1 MKTKLIIY
9 FTIALL
15 LCGCTVKESEEILDS
30 TTPEESS
37 EISIEEPEIDSELN
51 HDEIMAGDFS
61 SIAGEYVNSE
71 GLIFILDEDGLT
83 EDERQTGE
91 IYCIPKNIYFMGIH
105 QKTDLDGGYSLVI
118 FPEGVEVPTLEGLTD
133 LTKIR
138 ICHGQDYP
146 LRVEEIYTKK

>member
-61 SIAGEYVNSE
+61 SIAGEYVNPE
-71 GLIFILDEDGLT
+71 GKTIFLEENIKERMFDDEIHYTGEYYFLNVKTDDGLY
-83 EDERQTGE
+83 GIGLA
-91 IYCIPKNIYFMGIH
+91 IY
-105 QKTDLDGGYSLVI
+105 DV
-118 FPEGVEVPTLEGLTD
+118 GVEIPYLEGLTD

-138 ICHGQDYP
+138 ICYYQAEVMS
-146 LRVEEIYTKK
+146 VEEVFTKK